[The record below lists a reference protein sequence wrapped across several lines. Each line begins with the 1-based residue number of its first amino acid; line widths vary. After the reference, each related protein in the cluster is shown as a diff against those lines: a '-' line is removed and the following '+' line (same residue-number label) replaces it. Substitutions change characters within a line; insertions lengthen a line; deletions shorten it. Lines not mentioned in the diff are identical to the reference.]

1 MLPKARFVP
10 RESPPAGTG
19 CKMHRCCRASSKSNG
34 LRIFTDPR
42 ISHLGA
48 PSGSRLSPTFE
59 VSCGSAGLPSD
70 LVAALPKSF
79 PLPDFQLGDVGSLRL
94 EWPPSWNL
102 SCSATISDQMETEIA
117 GRLPNHPS
125 APGGGRTADGSVP
138 CVPGQSDRE
147 KLVSWRTFHSKRWL
161 RPTST
166 GPHRTAGCER
176 TAEVEVLCQL
186 CHFKM
191 RFSLA
196 RTCVSSMA
204 TWDNTWRP

>member
-19 CKMHRCCRASSKSNG
+19 CKMHRCCRASGKSNG
-34 LRIFTDPR
+34 PRIFTGEAVQEHSMHPR

-125 APGGGRTADGSVP
+125 APGGGRTADGRRQCP
-138 CVPGQSDRE
+138 MCPRA
-147 KLVSWRTFHSKRWL
+147 K
-161 RPTST
+161 
-166 GPHRTAGCER
+166 
-176 TAEVEVLCQL
+176 
-186 CHFKM
+186 
-191 RFSLA
+191 
-196 RTCVSSMA
+196 
-204 TWDNTWRP
+204 

>member
-19 CKMHRCCRASSKSNG
+19 CTMRRCCRASSKSNG
-34 LRIFTDPR
+34 PRIFTGEAVQEHSMHPR

-125 APGGGRTADGSVP
+125 APGGGRTADGRRQCP
-138 CVPGQSDRE
+138 MCPRA
-147 KLVSWRTFHSKRWL
+147 K
-161 RPTST
+161 
-166 GPHRTAGCER
+166 
-176 TAEVEVLCQL
+176 
-186 CHFKM
+186 
-191 RFSLA
+191 
-196 RTCVSSMA
+196 
-204 TWDNTWRP
+204 